1 VDKYPLISAHSETPW
16 EISVVSHELMTQQ
29 WCELHRLIEEL
40 SAVQSR
46 LGTPLENSSDYE
58 LVRDL
63 GHKIRN
69 KLHLMQLWAE
79 MGMVSCDEIMVKM
92 SSVG

>member
-1 VDKYPLISAHSETPW
+1 MSTPFLPQSANPW
-16 EISVVSHELMTQQ
+16 EIPVISHELVTQE
-29 WCELHRLIEEL
+29 WCTLHRLIEEL
-40 SAVQSR
+40 SLVQSR
-46 LGTPLENSSDYE
+46 LGTPLEEPNDYL

-79 MGMVSCDEIMVKM
+79 LGMISRDEILLEL
-92 SSVG
+92 SAG